1 MIRKWNHLLYTFWGD
16 KVNGGTCHGIALV
29 LFILS
34 VGLSYASEDIFSARC
49 ETFSEYAFLSDCD
62 NFSDYAPFSECASS
76 SKDSISSDD
85 KGLSLICEVRDH
97 LTHDAVNVRKAS
109 LLLAHDSVLVDTV
122 KTKYNKTNYYSS
134 SYISIKIK
142 RPGKYLVCVE
152 ADSFHTAFM
161 PLEIKKMYKR
171 EKTRTLPPLYL
182 HRLAR
187 EREDIELDE
196 VVVKATKLKFYLD
209 GDTLVYD
216 ADAFNLSDGS
226 MIGVLLK
233 KLPGVT
239 LESGGV
245 IKVNGRKIDALLL
258 NGKDFFD
265 KNRELLLENMPA
277 YMVNKIQSYERVP
290 ERVKGTPL
298 AANAKKEFVMNVKL
312 KRDYSAGWLYNADI
326 GGGHTLYG
334 ADNASD
340 FNGDD
345 DSGGH
350 AYKFSDR
357 LFGMRFSDIS
367 ALVCYANA
375 NNVNDETTPGQ
386 RGEWSPLAQSS
397 GLTTSYMAGA
407 NYTTEK
413 PDVYRYNV
421 SVDGSYKENDE
432 GSNVNAATFLDGG
445 NTYSRS
451 FDTKRSYECNVATNH
466 SLMFQH
472 TDNWRDVAKYI
483 YINVNPYLSYRRW
496 NNHASSGGVTLSDD
510 VSSSLGK
517 AWIDSIKAVGG
528 SELLKRYAISRNLS
542 QSKGMGHSVNEQLN
556 ANASFCPAH
565 NDYLFFTLGLNQSF
579 SDDTNKAFEHYRLD
593 HPSSEMLRNDLRNKY
608 SPQVNR
614 SSSISTDQKID
625 VHLDDKNVNIVYLKN
640 TASHTYTYSNSP
652 IYLLH
657 KLDEWA
663 MDTKGESAK
672 PLGMLPSEEDMLK
685 TIDRDNSSLSKT
697 AVNRLSPQLGYRYSK
712 SAGDVYASFDA
723 GVSMP
728 IEHERLRY
736 ARGNQIDTL
745 ARRTT
750 LMVNPSV
757 NVYYSNF
764 KKGLSLSFDYSMMRA
779 APSMVNMLSMR
790 DDSDPLN
797 VMLGNA
803 DLRSTISH
811 TFSATYADRYGKASF
826 NAYANVGVAD
836 NAIASGFVYDRATG
850 VRTVKP
856 QNVDGN
862 WTLSSGIGLSA
873 PLLADY
879 KMSFSQNLSYQR
891 VHSVD
896 ITGTDD
902 NQAMRSVVVTD
913 NVTESLSLSWQPF
926 EIFECGAE
934 GKLDYQHSAS
944 KRADFSGIS
953 AYTYQYGLR
962 AQIDLPWSVRLSAD
976 VTMYSRR
983 GYSEAAMNTNELVW
997 NAHVEKTV
1005 PRANLTIIFEGL
1017 DLLGNLSSVQ
1027 RYINAQGRTE
1037 TFYNVMPS
1045 YGLLHVLWRPG
1056 SKKKAKQTH

>member
-1 MIRKWNHLLYTFWGD
+1 MVSKKNHYLHEVFGD
-16 KVNGGTCHGIALV
+16 KVNGGICYGIALA
-29 LFILS
+29 LFIMS
-34 VGLSYASEDIFSARC
+34 AGLCYASKGDIFC
-49 ETFSEYAFLSDCD
+49 QY
-62 NFSDYAPFSECASS
+62 
-76 SKDSISSDD
+76 SISSGSELSSADSLSSTD
-85 KGLSLICEVRDH
+85 SLPSIDRTLSLVCEVRDH
-97 LTHDAVNVRKAS
+97 LTHDAVKVRKAS
-109 LLLAHDSVLVDTV
+109 LLRACDSVMIDTV
-122 KTKYNKTNYYSS
+122 KMAYYKTNYYSS
-134 SYISIKIK
+134 SFISINVKQ
-142 RPGKYLVCVE
+142 PGEYLVCME

-171 EKTRTLPPLYL
+171 EKSRTLPPLYM
-182 HRLAR
+182 RR
-187 EREDIELDE
+187 MTKGRNDMELDE
-196 VVVKATKLKFYLD
+196 VVVKATKLKFYMD

-216 ADAFNLSDGS
+216 ADAFSLSEGS
-226 MIGVLLK
+226 MIDMLIK

-245 IKVNGRKIDALLL
+245 IKVNGRKVDALLL

-265 KNRELLLENMPA
+265 NNRELLLENMPA

-290 ERVKGTPL
+290 ERLKGTPL
-298 AANAKKEFVMNVKL
+298 AENARKELVMNVKL

-326 GGGHTLYG
+326 GGGRSFYDTY
-334 ADNASD
+334 N
-340 FNGDD
+340 
-345 DSGGH
+345 DSGSDADGDSGRH

-357 LFGMRFSDIS
+357 LFAMRFSDVS
-367 ALVCYANA
+367 SLVCYANA

-386 RGEWSPLAQSS
+386 RGEWSPLAQTN
-397 GLTTSYMAGA
+397 GVTTSCMAGA

-413 PDVYRYNV
+413 PDVYRYNM
-421 SVDGSYKENDE
+421 SVDGTYKADDE
-432 GSNVNAATFLDGG
+432 ANNVNAATFLDGG

-451 FDTKRSYECNVATNH
+451 FYAKKSYECNVTTNH
-466 SLMFQH
+466 SLMLQH

-483 YINVNPYLSYRRW
+483 YINVNPYFSYRHW
-496 NNHASSGGVTLSDD
+496 NNRSSSGSVTLSDD

-528 SELLKRYAISRNLS
+528 SELLKKYAINRNLS
-542 QSKGMGHSVNEQLN
+542 QSRGTGHSASEQVN

-565 NDYLFFTLGLNQSF
+565 NDYLLFAIGINQSW
-579 SDDTNKAFEHYRLD
+579 SDDTNDAFEHYRLD
-593 HPSSEMLRNDLRNKY
+593 YPSSETLPNDFRNKY
-608 SPQVNR
+608 APQVSR
-614 SSSISTDQKID
+614 ASSICSDQKMD
-625 VHLDDKNVNIVYLKN
+625 VHLDDKNINIVYLKN
-640 TASHTYTYSNSP
+640 TASHSHSYSNSP

-657 KLDEWA
+657 KLEEWA
-663 MDTKGESAK
+663 MDAKGDCSK
-672 PLGMLPSEEDMLK
+672 MLGMLPSEEEMLK
-685 TIDRDNSSLSKT
+685 TIDKDNSSRSKT
-697 AVNRLSPQLGYRYSK
+697 VVNSLSPQLGYRYSK
-712 SAGDVYASFDA
+712 STDDVYVSFDA
-723 GVSMP
+723 GVSLP
-728 IEHERLRY
+728 IEHERLQY
-736 ARGNQIDTL
+736 VRGTQIDTL

-750 LMVNPSV
+750 LMANPSV

-764 KKGLSLSFDYSMMRA
+764 KKGLSLSFDYSMTHT

-803 DLRSTISH
+803 DLRSTVTH
-811 TFSATYADRYGKASF
+811 TFSASYADRYGKASV

-836 NAIASGFVYDRATG
+836 NAIASGFVYDKSTG
-850 VRTVKP
+850 VRTIKP

-862 WTLSSGIGLSA
+862 WTLSSGIALSA

-879 KMSFSQNLSYQR
+879 KMSLSHDLSYQR

-902 NQAMRSVVVTD
+902 MQAQRSVVMTD
-913 NVTESLSLSWQPF
+913 NLTESLSLSWQPAD
-926 EIFECGAE
+926 IFECGAD

-944 KRADFSGIS
+944 KRADFSGIN
-953 AYTYQYGLR
+953 AFTYQYGLR
-962 AQIDLPWSVRLSAD
+962 AQVDLPWSVRLSTD

-983 GYSEAAMNTNELVW
+983 GYSEDAMNTDELVW
-997 NAHVEKTV
+997 NARVEKKV
-1005 PRANLTIIFEGL
+1005 PGANLTIIFDGF

-1056 SKKKAKQTH
+1056 SKKKAKQAH